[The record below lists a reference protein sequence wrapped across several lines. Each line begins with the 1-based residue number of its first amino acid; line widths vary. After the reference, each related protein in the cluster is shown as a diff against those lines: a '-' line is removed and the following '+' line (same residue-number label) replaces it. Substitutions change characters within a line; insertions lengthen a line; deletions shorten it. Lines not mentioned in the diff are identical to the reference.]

1 MNSPKIFSHEAYEYI
16 ARCRAKGGRGN
27 GAYWYSK
34 EIVDNIIPKVETDR
48 NWITVN
54 IPGRC
59 YDHSVIFIHN
69 NLNANWYKWLN
80 NYEDLVMVCS
90 LDWAKENMEKV
101 CPKHKAI
108 LLPLSV
114 DVKHVEQF
122 KTKKTKDVA
131 YAGRLAKL
139 NMGVPEERRAIP
151 KGIDILG
158 GLERDDLLKAMAPYK
173 TIYAVGRTAIEAK
186 VLGCKIGI
194 YNALCPEDIWE
205 VIDNSEA
212 AWILQRKLDKIDGAT
227 ADREK
232 KLKDELAQ
240 LWEREKEIKRALEKL
255 RKEEELCQSEK

>member
-1 MNSPKIFSHEAYEYI
+1 MKIFSHDSYEYR
-16 ARCRAKGGRGN
+16 ARAAAKGGKNN

-34 EIVDNIIPKVETDR
+34 EIVENIIPRVQTDR
-48 NWITVN
+48 NWVTVN

-59 YDHSVIFIHN
+59 WDHSVIFIHN

-80 NYEDLVMVCS
+80 NYNDLVMVCS

-114 DVKHVEQF
+114 DTEYVAQF
-122 KTKKTKDVA
+122 KTKKTKEAA

-139 NMGVPEERRAIP
+139 DDSVPQERRAIP

-158 GLERDDLLKAMAPYK
+158 GLERDELLEAMAPYK
-173 TIYAVGRTAIEAK
+173 TVYAVGRTAIEAK
-186 VLGCKIGI
+186 ILGCKIGV

-205 VIDNSEA
+205 PLDNSEA
-212 AWILQRKLDKIDGAT
+212 AWILQRKLDKIDGIAEQ
-227 ADREK
+227 REK
-232 KLKDELAQ
+232 ALKDELST
-240 LWEREKEIKRALEKL
+240 LWKREKEIKEQLKAL
-255 RKEEELCQSEK
+255 KEEYAD

>member
-122 KTKKTKDVA
+122 KTKKTKDAA

-139 NMGVPEERRAIP
+139 DMGVPEERRAIP

-186 VLGCKIGI
+186 VLGCNIGI

-212 AWILQRKLDKIDGAT
+212 AWILQRKLDIIDGVT

-255 RKEEELCQSEK
+255 RKEEELCQLEK